1 MTDIKRNFSDIASPA
16 NLDDTK
22 KLHVDSTA
30 TTKVGRKPID
40 TEPKSKRT
48 AQNRA
53 AQRAY
58 RERKER
64 KMKELE
70 DKVRLLEDANVRALT
85 ETDFLR
91 AQVDVLKNELAKY
104 TGGSD
109 FLDLNLPTK
118 VGHLSHPNNH
128 HSNVSTGTPHGSM
141 SSSNSV
147 ASLDNDKPSSASS
160 VSNNSPGFAF
170 DNPWS
175 KDNIQKLKHQHQQQQ
190 QQKVPQG
197 VPDLVLGSSSSS
209 TPLNDNLLVTPESLT
224 GLSTSSKYTGQNNV
238 PTNLDFTNQFDEQVD
253 PFCVKLNEACGT
265 KSNPVPK
272 FKRSGSKANT
282 SVTNNSP
289 LAHLVSPESQQYTN
303 SSNIDFMNDSF
314 FNGVGTDYNF
324 NFDSKN
330 GSIQDPL
337 SFLQDDNFDL
347 ALAFGDPSPTGNEA
361 EADPISLLT
370 TEESIYDPLTNNSDK
385 LCSTVKA
392 DDVNTDFNFNDFVKN
407 SLPEKQEKGKYE
419 PPSTSKTTNNNEEE
433 DKDEVVPAPP
443 QTLKCSEIWDRIT
456 SHPKYT
462 ELDIDGLCNELKSK
476 AKCSEKGVVINTA
489 DVNQLLERSIKH

>member
-22 KLHVDSTA
+22 KLHVDTTT
-30 TTKVGRKPID
+30 TTKVGRKPIE

-70 DKVRLLEDANVRALT
+70 DKVRLLEDANVRAIT

-128 HSNVSTGTPHGSM
+128 HSNVSTGTPHGSI

-147 ASLDNDKPSSASS
+147 ASLDNEKPSSASS

-175 KDNIQKLKHQHQQQQ
+175 KDNLQKLKQ

-209 TPLNDNLLVTPESLT
+209 TPLNDNLLVTPDSLT
-224 GLSTSSKYTGQNNV
+224 SLSTSSKYTGQNNV

-272 FKRSGSKANT
+272 FKRSTSKTNT
-282 SVTNNSP
+282 STTNTSP
-289 LAHLVSPESQQYTN
+289 LAHLVSPESQQYNNPTN
-303 SSNIDFMNDSF
+303 AEFMNDPF
-314 FNGVGTDYNF
+314 FNGMGADYNF
-324 NFDSKN
+324 NFDTKN

-347 ALAFGDPSPTGNEA
+347 ALAFGDPSPPGNEA

-370 TEESIYDPLTNNSDK
+370 TEESIYDPLANNNNNNNTNQ
-385 LCSTVKA
+385 LCSTVKT
-392 DDVNTDFNFNDFVKN
+392 DDVNTDFNFNDFVKK

-419 PPSTSKTTNNNEEE
+419 PPSSSKITTIEE
-433 DKDEVVPAPP
+433 DEVVPAPP

-489 DVNQLLERSIKH
+489 DVNQLLERSIKQ